1 MVNCASGVFLANFIL
16 TAGQVIT
23 QQLIQVF
30 NGQFVEGVGTMI
42 FNKKRSA
49 RCKAFESGLKPYKGK
64 ILLFAN
70 NCLS

>member
-1 MVNCASGVFLANFIL
+1 
-16 TAGQVIT
+16 
-23 QQLIQVF
+23 
-30 NGQFVEGVGTMI
+30 MI